1 MSPRRPVSL
10 QRRLILS
17 VTGAVALLWLLTAWV
32 TYRETHHELEEL
44 LDAHLAQVAGLLV
57 SQAGHGEVD
66 AHDLDAAE
74 ADARDDDSDS
84 DDTRLDTPSLHR
96 HAQRVAFQVW
106 QNGQLRMRSPTAPL
120 TPLTDLHH
128 GFETLSLDGE
138 PWRLFATQ
146 GRGRGVQVYVAERM
160 SSRADILQG
169 MLIGLMSPL
178 ALALPL
184 IALAVWWAVRRGLRP
199 LGQLGQ
205 TLAGRQPGDL
215 SAVALPGAAPPAEL
229 LPVLQ
234 NLNDLLARIGA
245 LLDSERR
252 FTADAAHE
260 LRTPIAAIRA
270 QAQVAL
276 AASENA
282 ERRHAL
288 QATLQGCD
296 RASHLVQQL
305 LTLSRLEAADAT
317 APTTAPPP
325 VDLAA
330 LARAVVGELAPEAV
344 ARQQTLSLDAPAQL
358 LLSLPQP
365 GHDTLLRVLLRNLVD
380 NALRYSPEGAQVQ
393 VHLGQDAQ
401 GTELAVDDSGP
412 GLEDAELT
420 RLGERFF
427 RKLGTGRSG
436 SGLGWSIVRRIAAAQ
451 GAQVQVGR
459 SAPLGGLGVRV
470 RWPAEHK
477 HGA

>member
-276 AASENA
+276 AASEDA

-288 QATLQGCD
+288 QATLHGCD

-305 LTLSRLEAADAT
+305 LTLSRLEAADAS
-317 APTTAPPP
+317 APTPGTPP

-344 ARQQTLSLDAPAQL
+344 TRQQTLSLDAPAQL
-358 LLSLPQP
+358 LLRLTQP

-393 VHLGQDAQ
+393 VRLSQDAQ
-401 GTELAVDDSGP
+401 GAELAVDDSGP
-412 GLEDAELT
+412 GLEDAELA

-451 GAQVQVGR
+451 GAQVQVNR
-459 SAPLGGLGVRV
+459 SAALGGLGVRV
-470 RWPAEHK
+470 RWPTEP
-477 HGA
+477 GT

>member
-84 DDTRLDTPSLHR
+84 DDTRRDTPSLHR

-276 AASENA
+276 AASEDA

-358 LLSLPQP
+358 LLSLPLP

-393 VHLGQDAQ
+393 V
-401 GTELAVDDSGP
+401 
-412 GLEDAELT
+412 
-420 RLGERFF
+420 
-427 RKLGTGRSG
+427 
-436 SGLGWSIVRRIAAAQ
+436 
-451 GAQVQVGR
+451 GR

>member
-1 MSPRRPVSL
+1 MSPRRPISL

-17 VTGAVALLWLLTAWV
+17 VTSAVALLWLLTAWV

-184 IALAVWWAVRRGLRP
+184 IALAVWWAVYRGLRP
-199 LGQLGQ
+199 LGQLGR
-205 TLAGRQPGDL
+205 TLARRQPGDL
-215 SAVALPGAAPPAEL
+215 SPVALPGATPPAEL

-276 AASENA
+276 AASEDA

-393 VHLGQDAQ
+393 VRLNQDAQ
-401 GTELAVDDSGP
+401 GAELAVDDSGP
-412 GLEDAELT
+412 GLEDAELA